1 MFDGARYVTRGVVH
15 VVPVAIQRWLWALVD
30 SLQAQVEAVD
40 YLQVFELTAGDDHG
54 QQKIIHFQEVPP
66 YRAEYVF
73 DHVQESLTVKIYVI
87 DDGDYSTMLLPDER

>member
-1 MFDGARYVTRGVVH
+1 MFDGARYVTCGVVH
-15 VVPVAIQRWLWALVD
+15 LVPVDVQHLLWSLVD

-40 YLQVFELTAGDDHG
+40 YLQVFELTAGDGG
-54 QQKIIHFQEVPP
+54 QQKLIHFQEVPP